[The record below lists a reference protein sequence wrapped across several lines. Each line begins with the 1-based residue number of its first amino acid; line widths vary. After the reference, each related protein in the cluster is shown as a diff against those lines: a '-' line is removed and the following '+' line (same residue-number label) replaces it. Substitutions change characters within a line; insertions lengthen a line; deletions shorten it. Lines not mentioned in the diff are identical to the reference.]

1 MSDGKPFVTMDEF
14 SGTLAKRGEKLC
26 EKCGEIKPMT
36 EAYFHKNQYAA
47 DGFRS
52 MCRECRSAERTKGRE
67 IAASKKVS
75 RLTNAA
81 RAVLVRTDSKYSSG
95 LKDLVDIGF
104 ELWGGRQEFMQ
115 RWVDEYEVSPPG
127 GMIRARLLS
136 DFAKLVVKS
145 EEKMTPQRASDMSDE
160 DLVRSLRGFM
170 ERLEEEGDDDPGE
183 RPAAESET

>member
-1 MSDGKPFVTMDEF
+1 MSDGQSHVAIDKFRGD
-14 SGTLAKRGEKLC
+14 LAKRGEKLC
-26 EKCGEIKPMT
+26 EACSEIKPMT
-36 EAYFHKNQYAA
+36 EAYFHKNQHAV

-52 MCRECRSAERTKGRE
+52 MCRECRSASRRKGKE
-67 IAASKKVS
+67 LTAAAKVS
-75 RLTNAA
+75 RLTIAA
-81 RAVLVRTDSKYSSG
+81 RAVLVRTDSRYSSG

-104 ELWGGRQEFMQ
+104 ELWGGRSEFMQ
-115 RWVDEYEVSPPG
+115 RWVDEYAVAPPG

-170 ERLEEEGDDDPGE
+170 QRLEDEGDDAGE
-183 RPAAESET
+183 RLAAESET